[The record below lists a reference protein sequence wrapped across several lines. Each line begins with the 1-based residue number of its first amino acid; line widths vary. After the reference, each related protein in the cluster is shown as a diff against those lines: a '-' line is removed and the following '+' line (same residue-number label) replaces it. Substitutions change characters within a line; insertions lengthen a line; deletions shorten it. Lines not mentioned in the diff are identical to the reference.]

1 MSQSDKSRYYN
12 ALKSAGVQF
21 DKHFRNYTTDE
32 LEQAYAALQ
41 AEWGDAAP
49 PLEEPEADEARQPSA
64 PTGIQIPVKP
74 KDENEV
80 AGIRLNTQAEDEPIR
95 VDPENG
101 RIWYQEE
108 VRKSLGAKPRGRRV
122 LQVRDPGVERRTV
135 QNGDYTEEFEV
146 AGKLSVPGQIKVTL
160 PAYQVGI
167 YKDPNMPFKIHVY
180 RDERGFD
187 FFEVND
193 YYGGADMVPSEIKR
207 MYVENDLCYDIRT
220 VVRAIQ
226 TEARQLQLAG
236 RI

>member
-12 ALKSAGVQF
+12 ALKSAGVEF
-21 DKHFRNYTTDE
+21 DKHFRNYTTEE
-32 LEQAYAALQ
+32 LAQAYNALR
-41 AEWGDAAP
+41 AEWGDDAP
-49 PLEEPEADEARQPSA
+49 PLEEPEPEPTAPPT
-64 PTGIQIPVKP
+64 PTGIKLPVRP
-74 KDENEV
+74 KDPEEI
-80 AGIRLNTQAEDEPIR
+80 AGVRLNTQAEDEPIR
-95 VDPENG
+95 VDPETG

-108 VRKSLGAKPRGRRV
+108 VVKALGAKPRGRRV
-122 LQVRDPGVERRTV
+122 LQVTNPGVETKTV
-135 QNGDYTEEFEV
+135 QNGEYSETFEV
-146 AGKLSVPGQIKVTL
+146 AGKLEVPGQIKVTL

-167 YKDPNMPFKIHVY
+167 YRDPNMPFRIHTY
-180 RDERGFD
+180 RGVRGFD

-193 YYGGADMVPSEIKR
+193 YYGGVDLVPSEIKR